1 MKNPFDKYIC
11 KHCNSFETYSI
22 IKMARHIKKEHNEK
36 LTKKDW
42 KFAIKYHIITQILKI
57 IFRFPIV
64 LLAFLLCLL
73 TYSFWWL
80 NEQLENLF
88 F

>member
-1 MKNPFDKYIC
+1 MKNPFYRYTC
-11 KHCNSFETYSI
+11 KNCSLESYSI
-22 IKMARHIKKEHNEK
+22 IKMARHIKKEHNKK

-42 KFAIKYHIITQILKI
+42 KFAIKHHIITQILKVV
-57 IFRFPIV
+57 FRFPIV

-73 TYSFWWL
+73 TYPFWWL

>member
-1 MKNPFDKYIC
+1 MKNPFYKFTCEAC
-11 KHCNSFETYSI
+11 KSFETYSI
-22 IKMARHIKKEHNEK
+22 IKLRKHIKKEHNKK

-42 KFAIKYHIITQILKI
+42 KFAIRYHIITQILKK
-57 IFRFPIV
+57 IFGFPIV
-64 LLAFLLCLL
+64 LLAFLLWLL
-73 TYSFWWL
+73 TYPSWWL